1 MKRLLLFIF
10 QITGL
15 WLLNELGYY
24 LTEWLHL
31 PIPGNVTGMLL
42 LFFLLVSGIV
52 RLEWIEKASSFLIRH
67 LAFFF
72 IPVAVG
78 LMEFGGLFL
87 ENGVAILAAIVGSAA
102 IGILVTGYTSQILEK
117 REKGE
122 KQSHV
127 RDII

>member
-24 LTEWLHL
+24 LTKWLHL

-117 REKGE
+117 RGEGE